1 MLNNVSIFSFC
12 FKFSLPSDICNC
24 LPCPSHRYY
33 RCPQQFFFF
42 FAFFWPDFPH
52 HCQNRLGSKNRT
64 SLTTLQRTYIPI
76 PEVAMLILL
85 QQNGSFM
92 TATFSILPDI
102 LEGLKVFPIWWLI
115 QTQASVGR

>member
-1 MLNNVSIFSFC
+1 MSPYFPFVSNFLFHLTYVIAFRVPLIDITDALNN
-12 FKFSLPSDICNC
+12 
-24 LPCPSHRYY
+24 
-33 RCPQQFFFF
+33 FFFF